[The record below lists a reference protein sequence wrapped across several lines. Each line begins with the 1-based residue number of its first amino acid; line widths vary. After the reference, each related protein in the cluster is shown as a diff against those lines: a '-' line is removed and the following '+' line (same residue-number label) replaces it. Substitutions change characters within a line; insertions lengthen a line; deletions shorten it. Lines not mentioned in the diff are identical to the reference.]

1 MFLFA
6 SIICS
11 FIALIVCVFLPK
23 KVQYNKLD
31 KIGLVLN
38 IILSV
43 IYVPISLFGVF
54 SVMMADAM
62 HMYSETV
69 KIILSFMIYLG
80 ISLPI
85 ISIVSIALSVF
96 FRKKGKSVLSFFL
109 QFIPLFVFAIIVI
122 VFELTSNVTEVNLL

>member
-23 KVQYNKLD
+23 RVQYNKLD

>member
-11 FIALIVCVFLPK
+11 FIALVVCVFLPK
-23 KVQYNKLD
+23 RVQYNKLD

-54 SVMMADAM
+54 SVMIADAM
-62 HMYSETV
+62 QMYSETV

-109 QFIPLFVFAIIVI
+109 QFIQLFVFAIIVI
-122 VFELTSNVTEVNLL
+122 VFQLKSNV

>member
-11 FIALIVCVFLPK
+11 FIALIVCIFLPK
-23 KVQYNKLD
+23 RVQYNKLD

-122 VFELTSNVTEVNLL
+122 VFQLTSNATEVNLL

>member
-23 KVQYNKLD
+23 RMQYNKLD

-122 VFELTSNVTEVNLL
+122 VFQLTSNVTEVNLL

>member
-23 KVQYNKLD
+23 RVQYNKLD
-31 KIGLVLN
+31 KIGLALN

-122 VFELTSNVTEVNLL
+122 VFQLTSNVTEVNLL

>member
-11 FIALIVCVFLPK
+11 FIALIVCIFLPK
-23 KVQYNKLD
+23 RVQYNKLD

-122 VFELTSNVTEVNLL
+122 VFQLTSNVTEVNLL

>member
-11 FIALIVCVFLPK
+11 FIALVVCVFLPK
-23 KVQYNKLD
+23 RVQYNKLD

-54 SVMMADAM
+54 SVMIADAM

-109 QFIPLFVFAIIVI
+109 QFIQLFVFAIIVI
-122 VFELTSNVTEVNLL
+122 VFQLTSNA

>member
-23 KVQYNKLD
+23 RVQYNKLD
-31 KIGLVLN
+31 KIGLALN

>member
-23 KVQYNKLD
+23 RMQYNKLD
-31 KIGLVLN
+31 KIGLVFN

-122 VFELTSNVTEVNLL
+122 VFQLTSNVTEVNLL

>member
-11 FIALIVCVFLPK
+11 FIALIVCIFLPK
-23 KVQYNKLD
+23 RVQYSKLD

-85 ISIVSIALSVF
+85 ISIVSISLSVF

>member
-11 FIALIVCVFLPK
+11 FIALLVCIFLPK
-23 KVQYNKLD
+23 RVQYNKLD

-85 ISIVSIALSVF
+85 ISIASIALSVF